1 MHGYVIEAFH
11 NPIPTPVARHNA
23 TSSAAFAVLTDAI
36 YPGSSAWF
44 VRDPAAVTTRMRAVT
59 RWMRL
64 PWSGRKGD

>member
-11 NPIPTPVARHNA
+11 NPIPTPVVRHNA

-44 VRDPAAVTTRMRAVT
+44 VGDPAAVIRVTTRIRAVT

-64 PWSGRKGD
+64 P